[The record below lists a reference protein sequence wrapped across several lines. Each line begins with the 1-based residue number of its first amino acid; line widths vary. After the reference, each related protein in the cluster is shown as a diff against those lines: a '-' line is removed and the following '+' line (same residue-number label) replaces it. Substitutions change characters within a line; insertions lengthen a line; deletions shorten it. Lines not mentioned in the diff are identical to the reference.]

1 MRPSRIEIDLGAI
14 RHNVATLASEA
25 APAEVIAVVKA
36 NAYGHGDVPVSE
48 IALEAGASWLA
59 VALIEEAARLR
70 EAGIEA
76 PILLLSEPP
85 LADAHEIRRWA
96 ITPSVYRPQFIEVLA
111 AASDDV
117 IDVQLVVD
125 TGMHRV
131 GVAPDHAVDLAQQ
144 IADAPSLRLAG
155 MWTHFAVAED
165 DEEFSRLQI
174 ERFES
179 VADQV
184 RQAGID
190 PGRLHL
196 SNSAGVLHVR
206 PEATMARIGLGMY
219 GLHPDPTRPDVE
231 LRPAMRLVS
240 RVSFTQRLPAD
251 ARPSYGRRR
260 PLPADAT
267 VATVPIGYA
276 DGVPRLLGQR
286 GGEVLIGG
294 VRRPF
299 AGTITMD
306 QVMVDCGDDDVEVG
320 DEVVLLGR
328 QDGEEISADE
338 WAERTET
345 ISWEIVTRMGERL
358 PRRYSR

>member
-1 MRPSRIEIDLGAI
+1 M
-14 RHNVATLASEA
+14 LAAEA
-25 APAEVIAVVKA
+25 APAQVIAVVKA
-36 NAYGHGDVPVSE
+36 NGYGHGDVPVAQV
-48 IALEAGASWLA
+48 ALDSGASWLA
-59 VALIEEAARLR
+59 VASVEEAARLR
-70 EAGIEA
+70 EAEIEA

-85 LADAHEIRRWA
+85 TEDVGAIRQWSL
-96 ITPSVYRPQFIEVLA
+96 TPSVYRSEFVEALA
-111 AASDDV
+111 TTTGEP

-131 GVAPDHAVDLAQQ
+131 GVAPERALELAAA
-144 IADAPSLRLAG
+144 IERAPSLRLAG

-165 DEEFSRLQI
+165 DEAFSRDQV
-174 ERFES
+174 ERFEG

-184 RQAGID
+184 RNAGID
-190 PGRLHL
+190 PGLLHL
-196 SNSAGVLHVR
+196 SNSAGVLHIR
-206 PEATMARIGLGMY
+206 PEATMVRIGLGIY
-219 GLHPDPTRPDVE
+219 GLHPDPARPNPA

-240 RVSFTQRLPAD
+240 EVSFTQRLPAG

-260 PLPADAT
+260 PLPMDST

-276 DGVPRLLGQR
+276 DGVPRLLSQR

-306 QVMVDCGDDDVEVG
+306 QIVVDCGDDSVEVG

-328 QDGEEISADE
+328 QGDEEITADE

-358 PRRYSR
+358 PRRYLR

>member
-14 RHNVATLASEA
+14 RHNVAALAAEA

-36 NAYGHGDVPVSE
+36 NAYGHGDVPASE
-48 IALEAGASWLA
+48 AALAAGAPWLA
-59 VALIEEAARLR
+59 VALVEEAARLR
-70 EAGIEA
+70 EAGIDA

-85 LADAHEIRRWA
+85 VADATQIRRWG
-96 ITPSVYRPQFIEVLA
+96 ITPSVYRREFVEALA

-117 IDVQLVVD
+117 LDVQLVVD

-131 GVAPDHAVDLAQQ
+131 GVAPERAVELARQVS
-144 IADAPSLRLAG
+144 DAPSLRLAG

-165 DEEFSRLQI
+165 DEEFSRLQV

-179 VADQV
+179 AAEQV
-184 RQAGID
+184 RQAGLD

-206 PEATMARIGLGMY
+206 PEATMARVGLGMY
-219 GLHPDPTRPDVE
+219 GLHPDPSRTDVE
-231 LRPAMRLVS
+231 LRPAMRVVS
-240 RVSFTQRLPAD
+240 RVGFTQRLPAGE
-251 ARPSYGRRR
+251 RPSYGRRR
-260 PLPADAT
+260 ALPADAT

-276 DGVPRLLGQR
+276 DGVPRLLSQR

-299 AGTITMD
+299 AGTVTMD
-306 QVMVDCGDDDVEVG
+306 QIVIDCGDDPVEVG

-328 QDGEEISADE
+328 QADEEITADE

-358 PRRYSR
+358 PRRYLR